1 MKRFLLIFFSLLVCF
16 LILTA
21 CAEPSD
27 GLPYWSEAKEY
38 ELKRAYNAYQYGVE
52 FDPDSVL
59 LTYFGTYGGY
69 EAVRDVGLGGAI
81 AWAPEIGGHV
91 FAYGNSNGILLYKDG
106 EFIELHIA
114 FREGK
119 ITQAELDSLYE
130 VYSTRTDPYNVSLGN
145 TAVSAG

>member
-59 LTYFGTYGGY
+59 LTYF
-69 EAVRDVGLGGAI
+69 LSLI
-81 AWAPEIGGHV
+81 
-91 FAYGNSNGILLYKDG
+91 
-106 EFIELHIA
+106 HI
-114 FREGK
+114 
-119 ITQAELDSLYE
+119 
-130 VYSTRTDPYNVSLGN
+130 
-145 TAVSAG
+145 

>member
-91 FAYGNSNGILLYKDG
+91 FAYGNSNGIHRQSWTAFMRCTAPGLTPIMFRSATPLFRPADTR
-106 EFIELHIA
+106 HI
-114 FREGK
+114 
-119 ITQAELDSLYE
+119 L
-130 VYSTRTDPYNVSLGN
+130 
-145 TAVSAG
+145 AGIF

>member
-1 MKRFLLIFFSLLVCF
+1 M
-16 LILTA
+16 
-21 CAEPSD
+21 
-27 GLPYWSEAKEY
+27 PYWSEAKEY

-130 VYSTRTDPYNVSLGN
+130 VYSTRTDTYNVSLGN